1 MSKLLG
7 EQWRRLAFGKGNTS
21 INEARSG
28 YDADGMP
35 SGGVPEDEFQEA
47 AEMALNTAEGKSAG
61 WYLTLADHDIRH
73 ILVDMGLGELD
84 PETIG
89 KGPNEGIMFQ
99 IPGTKGVKGIKNQQT
114 GIPIGIGRPEHYK
127 EHPHIAIAMLQ
138 RVKAENPRA
147 YDKLEKQFMKKYGNK

>member
-1 MSKLLG
+1 MGKLLK
-7 EQWRRLAFGKGNTS
+7 EEWKRLAFARRNTS
-21 INEARSG
+21 INESRFG
-28 YDADGMP
+28 YTADGFP
-35 SGGVPEDEFQEA
+35 DGGAPEDDFQEA
-47 AEMALNTAEGKSAG
+47 AEIALTSPDAKSAG
-61 WYLTLADHDIRH
+61 WYLTLADWDIRH

-89 KGPNEGIMFQ
+89 MGSNEGLQFQ

-114 GIPIGIGRPEHYK
+114 GIPIGIGRPEHYA

-147 YDKLEKQFMKKYGNK
+147 YDKLEQQFMAKYGNK